1 MLKTKTHKYTL
12 GQIIAGS
19 GLITIDELNEALEIQ
34 KSTDQKLG
42 QILLSMDAITPEE
55 LTLALKYQEF
65 DEE

>member
-12 GQIIAGS
+12 GQIFAGS

-42 QILLSMDAITPEE
+42 QILLSMDSITPEE
-55 LTLALKYQEF
+55 LILALKYQEL